1 MALRC
6 AIFAL
11 CSIMLG
17 SAVANAQKPPTTANL
32 DALYGAG
39 KHREVLALVDAMIKG
54 DELLT
59 ASDWLRTKVEA
70 GAPYPY
76 AERIGHMLRSH
87 FPHAPPLQQTA
98 AAYLAYAGIIA
109 LRESIVCADRE
120 AGERIVGEIEARGAE
135 ILAIVRAMP
144 VEGRGNAAQT
154 AIKFEIQNGSKRNR
168 GEMLCDARVPEA
180 YWRPLELAARRAI
193 LIVPQRFMQIE
204 FE

>member
-1 MALRC
+1 MAWRR
-6 AIFAL
+6 AAFVL
-11 CSIMLG
+11 CGLLLCN
-17 SAVANAQKPPTTANL
+17 AVASAQKPPTTANL
-32 DALYGAG
+32 DALYNAG
-39 KHREVLALVDAMIKG
+39 KHREVLARVDAMIAG

-59 ASDWLRTKVEA
+59 ASEWLRTRVEA

-109 LRESIVCADRE
+109 LRESIVCADRSV
-120 AGERIVGEIEARGAE
+120 GERVVGEIEARGAE

-154 AIKFEIQNGSKRNR
+154 AIKFEIQNASRRSR

-204 FE
+204 IE